1 MLIERGARNLII
13 VSRSAASPSEDQ
25 EAFLRGL
32 GSAGAK
38 VVVRGCNVASKVQLA
53 EVIEDCKRHLPP
65 IKGVIQA
72 AMVLRVGTVSR
83 KATKIY

>member
-13 VSRSAASPSEDQ
+13 VSRSAASPSKDQ
-25 EAFLRGL
+25 EGFLRDL

-38 VVVRGCNVASKVQLA
+38 VVVRGCNVASKVQLT

-65 IKGVIQA
+65 IKGLIQA
-72 AMVLRVGTVSR
+72 AMVLRVGATSR
-83 KATKIY
+83 MATEIC